1 MKAAAL
7 EQYTVQD
14 ILEYRGNSTLFYSID
29 ENNSIENALALMYA
43 HDIVSLP
50 VFSTDSTH
58 KFIDIVSVY
67 DLRDYIM
74 HAPELEKEVD
84 FQLLSG
90 RPSGKST
97 VLQDTI
103 AQVVQ
108 SRKHASQ
115 EVSADM
121 PLEELIRLFTT
132 YKQHRVLVT
141 NVPTQANVQ
150 KVPDIGRKRG
160 DSIDSGC
167 SAASQSNSDTAVCG
181 LTQYDVVRFIQH
193 HNHQLG
199 SLLDAPALAIA
210 QTHPSLRQAAPKHMP
225 HITVRDTALKALATL
240 SSTHASALPVV
251 DYDGRLVTEIAGT
264 SLRALTTRN
273 IGLLGKPVLAFMFNL
288 HMPVT
293 RPYIIHENFTLSQIM
308 TGLLQMNC
316 RRAWLVDRDDRPI
329 AVISLTDVLYHFL

>member
-14 ILEYRGNSTLFYSID
+14 ILEYRGNSTLFYSIN
-29 ENNSIENALALMYA
+29 ENNTIESALALMYA

-50 VFSTDSTH
+50 VFGTDSTQ

-74 HAPELEKEVD
+74 RAPLEKEVE

-90 RPSGKST
+90 RPSGIST
-97 VLQDTI
+97 VLQDTV
-103 AQVVQ
+103 AQVVR

-121 PLEELIRLFTT
+121 RLEELIRLFTT

-141 NVPTQANVQ
+141 KIPTHTSMQ

-167 SAASQSNSDTAVCG
+167 SSERHSDAAVCG

-199 SLLDAPALAIA
+199 SLLDSPALAIA
-210 QTHPSLRQAAPKHMP
+210 QTHPSLRQAAPQHMP
-225 HITVRDTALKALATL
+225 HITIRDTALRALATL
-240 SSTHASALPVV
+240 SNTHASALPVV

-264 SLRALTTRN
+264 SLRALTSSN

-288 HMPVT
+288 HLPVT
-293 RPYIIHENFTLSQIM
+293 RPYIVHENFTLSQIM
-308 TGLLQMNC
+308 AGLLQMNC
-316 RRAWLVDRDDRPI
+316 RRAWLVDREDRPI